1 MFKGQKIIIHPM
13 TPEQI
18 VKDDVAR
25 AAKSARR
32 IDPSPSVN
40 SEIKLNTLVL
50 LATRADFD
58 ELRDAH
64 LPCYALVCSSLF
76 VSLDG
81 APSLDIPPVV
91 AILLQQYADVFPN
104 DLPPGLPPLRGI
116 EHQIDLIP
124 GAQLPNRAPYRINPE
139 ETKEIQRQ
147 VQALLDKGY
156 IRESLSPCSV
166 PVLLVPKKDGSWRM
180 CVDCRAI
187 NNITIRYRYPIP
199 RLDDMLDELSGA
211 IFLQRLI
218 CVVVT
223 IRFE

>member
-18 VKDDVAR
+18 VKDDVSR
-25 AAKSARR
+25 AAKRART

-40 SEIKLNTLVL
+40 SEIKLNTHVL
-50 LATRADFD
+50 IATRADFD
-58 ELRDAH
+58 ELCDAH

-91 AILLQQYADVFPN
+91 ANLLQEYADVFPD

-124 GAQLPNRAPYRINPE
+124 GAQLPNRAPYRTN
-139 ETKEIQRQ
+139 QRKQ
-147 VQALLDKGY
+147 RKSSVRSKHYL
-156 IRESLSPCSV
+156 IRVTFVSLSALVQFLCYLFPRRMDPGVCVSIV
-166 PVLLVPKKDGSWRM
+166 ELLITSLFVIVILFHVLM
-180 CVDCRAI
+180 
-187 NNITIRYRYPIP
+187 
-199 RLDDMLDELSGA
+199 
-211 IFLQRLI
+211 I
-218 CVVVT
+218 C
-223 IRFE
+223 